1 MKNKITIIALW
12 CILCLILSACNI
24 NITDKNNQSDS
35 TETNNMTDSS
45 NEEIDSQDIK
55 NKTTEPYDIEIP
67 LLTLES
73 MDMYTEFLN
82 SNEMPDDFVLY
93 DEISDVGDFEILI
106 FLCNAYS
113 HDYSS
118 YLYGLV
124 DSEGFEISLYV
135 EHNTDEFSLETDSI
149 IQVNKTNMS
158 LLTDTSDGDYIHDNI
173 KYTYVSGELFSISW
187 KTQNITYILCKGG
200 YPMFS
205 DYPPTTSTF
214 VGKMLNLD
222 TATQALNDIFKD
234 K

>member
-12 CILCLILSACNI
+12 CILCLILSACDI

-35 TETNNMTDSS
+35 TETNNITDFS
-45 NEEIDSQDIK
+45 NEEIDLQDIK
-55 NKTTEPYDIEIP
+55 NKTTDTYQIEIP
-67 LLTLES
+67 LLTLYS

-82 SNEMPDDFVLY
+82 SNEIPDDFVLY
-93 DEISDVGDFEILI
+93 DEISDIGDFESLV
-106 FLCNAYS
+106 FLCHAYS
-113 HDYSS
+113 IDYKS
-118 YLYGLV
+118 YLYGFV
-124 DSEGFEISLYV
+124 DSEGFQISLYV
-135 EHNTDEFSLETDSI
+135 YHDTDKFSLKNDSI
-149 IQVNKTNMS
+149 VQVNKTNMS

-173 KYTYVSGELFSISW
+173 KYTYISGELISISW
-187 KTQNITYILCKGG
+187 KTQNITYILCISGS
-200 YPMFS
+200 PMFS

>member
-12 CILCLILSACNI
+12 CILCLILSACDI

-187 KTQNITYILCKGG
+187 KTQNITYILCNGG
-200 YPMFS
+200 SPMFS